1 MSVTPGTGA
10 ASRPARPA
18 PPGSAARGES
28 DPPSTALDRAL
39 VDLVDSGTLT
49 QQQAHAVTS
58 AVATY
63 AHPTAPEPVVEPVRV
78 PGPVPEP
85 VPGSDAPSGA
95 GAQGGPAAGSWRDR
109 LLEAAVYLGAALV
122 LAAVAIVV
130 GQQWGAMSR
139 GLQIGLVTALTA
151 VGLVAGLA
159 VGYPVRPRWRGPLD
173 PAVAV
178 RRRSASVIL
187 TATAGLAA
195 GTTAIVLDDERV
207 GPVAATAAGLAVVLV
222 AHVTAPSVLSE
233 LALFGTSLTL
243 TGTAMDVFLPEPGPL
258 QQDGWAAR
266 ERVIALTLLAL
277 GAIWAWGVSRALRH
291 PLLAVSGGLG
301 LSIVAA
307 AMLQADGTTT
317 AAALAMLAVAGAT
330 LITYLRDPA
339 WPWVTAT
346 VVAATASVFLV
357 AGDTLGP
364 AVAFLVAGLALLGG
378 VAVVVLLR
386 RRRIR
391 DLHPGITAD
400 GPRPSN

>member
-1 MSVTPGTGA
+1 MSVTPETGA
-10 ASRPARPA
+10 ASRPDRPV
-18 PPGSAARGES
+18 PPGSAPRGES

-49 QQQAHAVTS
+49 QEQAHAVTS

-63 AHPTAPEPVVEPVRV
+63 AHPTAPEPVVLPVRV
-78 PGPVPEP
+78 PGPVPEQG
-85 VPGSDAPSGA
+85 PGSDAPSGA
-95 GAQGGPAAGSWRDR
+95 RARGGPATGSWRDR

-187 TATAGLAA
+187 TATAGIASSVPA
-195 GTTAIVLDDERV
+195 VVLDDDRF
-207 GPVAATAAGLAVVLV
+207 GPVAAAAAGLAVVLV
-222 AHVTAPSVLSE
+222 AQVTAPSVLSE

-243 TGTAMDVFLPEPGPL
+243 TGSAMNVFLPEPGPL

-277 GAIWAWGVSRALRH
+277 GATWAWGVSRALRH

-386 RRRIR
+386 RRRVR
-391 DLHPGITAD
+391 DLPPGTTAD
-400 GPRPSN
+400 GPWPSD